1 MVLADLHNM
10 LPPMVKAYLFTLII
24 PVILAAFFWMC
35 VGVLD
40 GECKKAG
47 SGPGESKSVE
57 FTRNAHI
64 FMGVLTTLIAAGTIS
79 KLVFGKYQA
88 GAFKNMSMPNF
99 RR

>member
-1 MVLADLHNM
+1 MVLTDLHNM
-10 LPPMVKAYLFTLII
+10 LPPVIKAYLFTLII

-40 GECKKAG
+40 GECSKPG

-64 FMGVLTTLIAAGTIS
+64 FMGVLTTLIAATTIS
-79 KLVFGKYQA
+79 KLLFGQYKA
-88 GAFKNMSMPNF
+88 GAFKNLPGF

>member
-40 GECKKAG
+40 RECTKADK
-47 SGPGESKSVE
+47 SKSVE

-64 FMGVLTTLIAAGTIS
+64 FMGLLTTLIAAGTVS